1 MTAILQA
8 SVPRSGNHLLLKLL
22 WDAMPNETISTC
34 EFYTAPNCC
43 KRIPCLNVSDK
54 FLCRPNPTEQGESHL
69 FVHKTHDF
77 QLSDLPTSQYGTLF
91 QLRNPHDYLLSHLIW
106 ELSQMADFSI
116 GSAIAFVHNSAMYY
130 IRMYIKW
137 AVLYSD
143 LLVVPPVFYESLL
156 STSGK
161 IAALR
166 SISHAVGFNI
176 TNEQLTYSVEKS
188 SIHSHSG
195 KSFTSSVTRQA
206 ASLIGNP
213 LVMHQCESYANSIL
227 HFLPNLRTL
236 YSPNNSEESAEPQ
249 QLLPVFGTCV
259 DPDDESTSIATIRLA
274 GGREDRCGKSS
285 GRELYLEGLGIGA
298 SFPDGSFMIGCVTL
312 LPIKLLQKAPISKIQ
327 VLFMSPDTRSSEN
340 KVLIKNGATEFA
352 LIYLDKIIG
361 WFEATENPNDLCCKV
376 DLTQPILPYSETILF
391 AVGIRPRS
399 DLASICDRSRDFLF
413 VSEIV
418 IRLNH
423 R

>member
-43 KRIPCLNVSDK
+43 KRIPCLNINDK

-116 GSAIAFVHNSAMYY
+116 GSAIAFAHKSAMYY
-130 IRMYIKW
+130 IRMFIKW

-156 STSGK
+156 TISGK
-161 IAALR
+161 TAALR
-166 SISHAVGFNI
+166 SISHAIGFNI
-176 TNEQLTYSVEKS
+176 TNEQLDYSIAKS

-195 KSFTSSVTRQA
+195 KSFTSSVTRQSA
-206 ASLIGNP
+206 TLIGNQ
-213 LVMHQCESYANSIL
+213 LVIQQCKSYANSIL
-227 HFLPNLRTL
+227 HFLPNLRTS
-236 YSPNNSEESAEPQ
+236 YSPHSSEEPVGPQ
-249 QLLPVFGTCV
+249 QLLPLFEACV
-259 DPDDESTSIATIRLA
+259 DPDDESASIATVRLA
-274 GGREDRCGKSS
+274 GERKTICGKLS

-298 SFPDGSFMIGCVTL
+298 SFPDGSFMVGCVTL
-312 LPIKLLQKAPISKIQ
+312 LPIKLPQKAPISNIE
-327 VLFMSPDTRSSEN
+327 VLMISPDGRSSEN
-340 KVLIKNGATEFA
+340 NVLMKNGATEFA
-352 LIYLDKIIG
+352 LIYLDRILG
-361 WFEATENPNDLCCKV
+361 WFEAAENCNVLCCRV
-376 DLTQPILPYSETILF
+376 NLAQPILPYSETILF